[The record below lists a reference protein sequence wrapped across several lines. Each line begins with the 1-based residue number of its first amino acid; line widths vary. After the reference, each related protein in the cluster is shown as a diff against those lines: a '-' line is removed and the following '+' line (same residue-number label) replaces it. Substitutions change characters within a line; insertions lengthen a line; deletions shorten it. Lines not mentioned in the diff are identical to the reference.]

1 MTKRIKIILILFTLS
16 VTLSF
21 MSSTYSRYVAD
32 STGNVTMEFAN
43 WQILVNNEDITN
55 GETSTIELTPHIY
68 KSAHV
73 KENTIAPS
81 SKGYFDITINPE
93 NVDVSFEYNLTL
105 EVLNENMPDI
115 LITKY
120 SIIEKDT
127 TEENIK
133 INNIS
138 GNTITG
144 SKDYNP
150 KTEEETQNPT
160 PEEENNEENQI
171 EEETTEQTEEE
182 NTEFKFETF
191 TIRVYFEWFEGQ
203 TDDKTEEMNDEADT
217 QIGLDSAKNDTKL
230 QIQAKLNFKQKI

>member
-127 TEENIK
+127 TEENIE

-150 KTEEETQNPT
+150 TTENV
-160 PEEENNEENQI
+160 EEENIEEQNETETPA
-171 EEETTEQTEEE
+171 EEETTEAEKE
-182 NTEFKFETF
+182 EFKFETF
-191 TIRVYFEWFEGQ
+191 TIRVYFEWFEGK

>member
-160 PEEENNEENQI
+160 PEEENNEENKI

-203 TDDKTEEMNDEADT
+203 TNDKTEEMNDEADT